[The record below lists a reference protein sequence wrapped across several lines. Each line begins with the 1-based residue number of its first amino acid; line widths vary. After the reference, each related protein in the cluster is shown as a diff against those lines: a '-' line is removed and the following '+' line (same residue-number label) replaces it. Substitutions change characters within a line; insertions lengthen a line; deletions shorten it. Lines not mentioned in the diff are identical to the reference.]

1 MVKRTVKYSLGLL
14 ALLMIV
20 LVVTP
25 FFIDLNSY
33 KLKITEAVEDATG
46 RTLQIGEIDAS
57 LFPWVGMRLEDVRL
71 ANRSGFSDHDFLKV
85 ESLDIQVALLPLL
98 SKEIEIKQFK
108 LDAPELFLERNAAGE
123 GNWEDLLKSD
133 AALVDAVS
141 TDATAVN
148 STLPD
153 VKKRA
158 DDSQPLS
165 ILAALNAES
174 LQLIHGRFIWLD
186 GMTQRRIDVSDLKV
200 EINDVQVDR
209 PIEMKA
215 SARVGTDEISLA
227 AQVGPLGDL
236 SKLNI
241 EKLPLQ
247 ANLQSESLSLKQFS
261 PWLPELPEFFGKVE
275 DARLRL
281 NLQLEQRPDGMRLSG
296 GEAAVLAAV
305 TAEAKW
311 KIEMPDSKRA
321 KLQELGLSLN
331 GQQLLTAQGE
341 ARLDGKYR
349 YQLRIKGASVKRTWL
364 ATLLP
369 ELNTMY
375 AAHPAPWQALKLGAL
390 ISGDSERLELR
401 DVQLMLDKEI
411 LQASGVASF
420 DKTPDIRLR
429 LTSRELHLDPWLP
442 KPKAPKQVP
451 ASVKSELAAVSVS
464 TKSQEPDLRFLKG
477 FRISS
482 QMQIE
487 KLHLRGLEMGRLRA
501 TLNGSRGLFR
511 LDPLRFDLTG
521 GQVTEKAT
529 LNVATYP
536 AKWTE
541 SVHMSG
547 VRIGPV
553 LKALADMDMLEG
565 VLQMDTDMQAVGLLP
580 ASSLK
585 SLNGRGSLLL
595 RDGSVKGFDIAGT
608 LRNLTSPGP
617 AAGSKKTD
625 FAQLSASFTIKKGV
639 VNNDDLFM
647 ASPLFRLTGHG
658 LVNLPKSSLDY
669 HVKPRLVGT
678 LTGQGDTLTVRKG
691 LSVPL
696 RIRGPFSSP
705 RITPEID
712 PATLIE
718 NIDVIR
724 SGGGGNLLKG
734 LGKVLT
740 GEGEKPEPAAPEPPQ
755 QQQQQQKTTPDQQIQ
770 KALEGLIPG
779 F

>member
-1 MVKRTVKYSLGLL
+1 MKRTVKYSLGLL
-14 ALLMIV
+14 VLLMIV
-20 LVVTP
+20 LVITP
-25 FFIDLNSY
+25 FFLDLNNY
-33 KLKITEAVEDATG
+33 KSQITEAVEDATG

-57 LFPWVGMRLEDVRL
+57 LFPWVGVRLEDVRL
-71 ANRSGFSDHDFLKV
+71 ANRSGFSEHDFLKV

-108 LDAPELFLERNAAGE
+108 LDAPELFLERNATGE

-133 AALVDAVS
+133 AVLTDGVS
-141 TDATAVN
+141 TDAAAVN

-153 VKKRA
+153 VKKRV
-158 DDSQPLS
+158 DESQPS
-165 ILAALNAES
+165 SVLAALNAES
-174 LQLIHGRFIWLD
+174 LQLNHGRFIWLD
-186 GMTQRRIDVSDLKV
+186 GMTQRRIEVSDLKV

-215 SARVGTDEISLA
+215 SARVGADEISLT

-247 ANLQSESLSLKQFS
+247 ANLQSESLGLKQFAL
-261 PWLPELPEFFGKVE
+261 WLPKLPEFFGNAE

-281 NLQLEQRPDGMRLSG
+281 NLQLEQRPDGMRLSV
-296 GEAAVLAAV
+296 GEAALLAAV

-311 KIEMPDSKRA
+311 KIEMPDSKRV

-331 GQQLLTAQGE
+331 GQQLLNAQGE
-341 ARLDGKYR
+341 VRLGGKYR
-349 YQLRIKGASVKRTWL
+349 YQLRIKGMPVQRTWL
-364 ATLLP
+364 ASLLP
-369 ELNTMY
+369 DLNTMY
-375 AAHPAPWQALKLGAL
+375 AAHPAPWQELKLGAL
-390 ISGDSERLELR
+390 IAGDSERLELR

-420 DKTPDIRLR
+420 DKAPDIRLR
-429 LTSRELHLDPWLP
+429 LASRELHLDPWLP
-442 KPKAPKQVP
+442 KPEVPKEEP
-451 ASVKSELAAVSVS
+451 ASVESELAAVSAPAA
-464 TKSQEPDLRFLKG
+464 SQEPDLRFLKG

-487 KLHLRGLEMGRLRA
+487 KLHLRGLELGRLRA
-501 TLNGSRGLFR
+501 TLNGSRGFFK
-511 LDPLRFDLTG
+511 LDPLRFDLAG

-529 LNVATYP
+529 LNAATYP
-536 AKWTE
+536 AKWSE

-547 VRIGPV
+547 VQIGPV
-553 LKALADMDMLEG
+553 LKALADMDMLDG
-565 VLQMDTDMQAVGLLP
+565 TLQMDTDMKATGLLP
-580 ASSLK
+580 KASLK

-608 LRNLTSPGP
+608 LRNLTSSSQSDGQ
-617 AAGSKKTD
+617 KKTD
-625 FAQLSASFTIKKGV
+625 FAQLSGTFTIKNGV
-639 VNNDDLFM
+639 VKNDDLFM
-647 ASPLFRLTGHG
+647 ASPLFRLTGQG

-691 LSVPL
+691 LTVPL

-740 GEGEKPEPAAPEPPQ
+740 GGAEKPEPATPESPQ
-755 QQQQQQKTTPDQQIQ
+755 QEQQPQKATPDQQIQ